1 MKNKEALQIIKNK
14 EGKRIFI
21 RRFPDNL
28 LSIKQYREDA
38 KKEVKQGKDYP
49 HSNIIEYVGISADED
64 GDYIE
69 FKFIMSSPL
78 SQAILDSAYSINNKK
93 DSFRIAN
100 QLFDAVSYLNQHKI
114 FHLNLTPDTIYI
126 TRNSH
131 EVKLTSPLNTYI
143 DRNLSF
149 AIFDSK
155 FSAPELKNENSSTY
169 DKCDIYSLGKIL
181 EFLFSYSNLSMTLR
195 RIIKKATN
203 PDPSKR
209 YGSVAEM
216 KKEFNKIKLYNFAI
230 IALQIASITAL
241 LIFIYTTIRMSDSN
255 TEGYRFYEE
264 TKRRH
269 YINKNDKNEEN
280 RISNTVMSTLSMDS
294 LKSERE
300 KMHSIAENI
309 FIKEFTK
316 RAEKIISDI
325 YTPKVMNS
333 SQDTFKKLSLDGFT
347 QLDILQKELA
357 KTYNL
362 DIVLTTKLS
371 AEIINKLTKESMNKL
386 KTEKRQD

>member
-269 YINKNDKNEEN
+269 YINKNDKNEEH

-300 KMHSIAENI
+300 KMHSIAESI